1 MRNNSTFIIAEAGV
15 NHNGSFELAKKLVD
29 KAVWAGADCIK
40 FQTFNSKNLVSKNAQ
55 KAEYQKKTT
64 DSSESQ
70 LDMLKKLE
78 LSKEE
83 FVELRDY
90 CNQKEIMFLSTPFDL
105 ESIDFL
111 ASIGVR
117 TWKIPSGEITNYPF
131 LRAIGKRKESVI
143 MSTGMCTLDEV
154 RDTIKVLKDF
164 GTTDITLLHCTT
176 EYPAPYDSVNLNAML
191 TLQNEFAFKVG
202 YSDHTNGIEI
212 PVAAVA
218 MGATVIEKHFTLD
231 KNMEGPD
238 HKASLEPDELKQM
251 VQSIR
256 NVEAALGDGTKQPSD
271 VEKKNIA
278 IARKSIVAACDIKKG
293 EMFTEENLTA
303 KRPGNGISPMNWAE
317 VLGKI
322 AKRDFSEDELI
333 EL

>member
-1 MRNNSTFIIAEAGV
+1 MSENKTFIIAEAGV
-15 NHNGSFELAKKLVD
+15 NHNGSFELAKQLVD

-64 DSSESQ
+64 DSSETQ

-90 CNQKEIMFLSTPFDL
+90 CNQKEIMFLSSPFDL

-154 RDTIKVLKDF
+154 RDAIKVLKDF

-176 EYPAPYDSVNLNAML
+176 EYPAPYDSVNLKAML
-191 TLQNEFAFKVG
+191 TLKNEFGFNVG
-202 YSDHTNGIEI
+202 YSDHTNGIAV

>member
-1 MRNNSTFIIAEAGV
+1 MKKNKTFIIAEAGV

-83 FVELRDY
+83 FIELRDY
-90 CNQKEIMFLSTPFDL
+90 CNQKGIMFLSTPFDL

-111 ASIGVR
+111 ASIGVK

-154 RDTIKVLKDF
+154 RDAIKVLKDF

-251 VQSIR
+251 VQSIK
-256 NVEAALGDGTKQPSD
+256 NVDAALGDGAKQPSD

-317 VLGKI
+317 VLEKI

>member
-1 MRNNSTFIIAEAGV
+1 MNNSKVFIIAEAGV
-15 NHNGSFELAKKLVD
+15 NHNGSIELAKQLVD

-55 KAEYQKKTT
+55 KAEYQKRTT
-64 DSSESQ
+64 GGTESQ

-78 LSKEE
+78 LSKVQ

-90 CNQKEIMFLSTPFDL
+90 CNQKGIMFLSTPFDL

-111 ASIGVR
+111 ASIGVK

-131 LRAIGKRKESVI
+131 LRAIGQRKESVI

-154 RDTIKVLKDF
+154 RDAVVVLNQF
-164 GTTDITLLHCTT
+164 GTTDITLLQCTT

-191 TLQNEFAFKVG
+191 TLQKEFGFKVG

-218 MGATVIEKHFTLD
+218 MGASVIEKHFTLD

-238 HKASLEPDELKQM
+238 HKASLEPNELKQM

-256 NVEAALGDGTKQPSD
+256 NVEVALGNGIKQPSEA
-271 VEKKNIA
+271 EKKNIE
-278 IARKSIVAACDIKKG
+278 ISRKSIVAACDIKKG
-293 EMFTEENLTA
+293 EVFTDVNLTA
-303 KRPGNGISPMNWAE
+303 KRPGNGVSPMVWDK
-317 VLGKI
+317 VLGEK
-322 AKRDFSEDELI
+322 ALRDFMKDELI
-333 EL
+333 EV

>member
-1 MRNNSTFIIAEAGV
+1 MKTFIIAEAGV
-15 NHNGSFELAKKLVD
+15 NHNGSFELAKQLID
-29 KAVWAGADCIK
+29 KAVWAGVDCIK
-40 FQTFNSKNLVSKNAQ
+40 FQTFNSKNLVSAQ
-55 KAEYQKKTT
+55 AEKAEYQKKTT
-64 DSSESQ
+64 DSNESQ

-78 LSKEE
+78 LSHEQ
-83 FVELRDY
+83 FRELQTY
-90 CNQKEIMFLSTPFDL
+90 CGQKGIMFLSTPFDL

-111 ASIGVR
+111 AELGIKN
-117 TWKIPSGEITNYPF
+117 WKIPSGEITNYPF
-131 LRAIGKRKESVI
+131 LRAIAKRKESVI
-143 MSTGMCTLDEV
+143 MSTGMCSLEEV
-154 RDTIKVLKDF
+154 RDAVKVLKEF

-191 TLQNEFAFKVG
+191 TLQKEFGFNVG

-212 PVAAVA
+212 PIAAVS

-256 NVEAALGDGTKQPSD
+256 NVEAAFGNGIKQPSKA
-271 VEKKNIA
+271 EKKNIA
-278 IARKSIVAACDIKKG
+278 IARKSIVAKCEIKKG
-293 EMFTEENLTA
+293 QTFTEENLTT
-303 KRPGNGISPMNWAE
+303 KRPGNGISPMKWND
-317 VLGKI
+317 VLEKV
-322 AKRDFSEDELI
+322 AKKDFSVDEII

>member
-1 MRNNSTFIIAEAGV
+1 MSENKTFIIAEAGV
-15 NHNGSFELAKKLVD
+15 NHNGSFELAKQLVD

-64 DSSESQ
+64 DSSETQ

-83 FVELRDY
+83 FVEIRDY
-90 CNQKEIMFLSTPFDL
+90 CNQKGIMFLSTPFDL

-111 ASIGVR
+111 SSIGVK
-117 TWKIPSGEITNYPF
+117 TWKVPSGEITNYPF

-154 RDTIKVLKDF
+154 RDAIKVLKDF

-176 EYPAPYDSVNLNAML
+176 EYPAPYDSVNLKAML
-191 TLQNEFAFKVG
+191 TLKNEFGFNVG
-202 YSDHTNGIEI
+202 YSDHTKGIEI

-218 MGATVIEKHFTLD
+218 MGASVIEKHFTLD

-256 NVEAALGDGTKQPSD
+256 NVELALGDGIKKPSEA
-271 VEKKNIA
+271 EKKNIA

>member
-1 MRNNSTFIIAEAGV
+1 MKKTFIIAEAGV
-15 NHNGSFELAKKLVD
+15 NHNGSFELAKQLVD
-29 KAVWAGADCIK
+29 KAAWAGADCIK

-78 LSKEE
+78 LSKEQ

-90 CNQKEIMFLSTPFDL
+90 CNQKGIMFLSTPFDL

-111 ASIGVR
+111 ASIGVK

-143 MSTGMCTLDEV
+143 MSTGMCTLVEV
-154 RDTIKVLKDF
+154 RNAISVLREF
-164 GTTDITLLHCTT
+164 GTDDITLLHCTT
-176 EYPAPYDSVNLNAML
+176 EYPAPYDSVNLKAML
-191 TLQNEFAFKVG
+191 TLQKEFGYRVG

-218 MGATVIEKHFTLD
+218 MGACVIEKHFTLD

-238 HKASLEPDELKQM
+238 HKASLEPEGLKQM
-251 VQSIR
+251 VGSIR
-256 NVEAALGDGTKQPSD
+256 NVEVALGDGVKQPSEA
-271 VEKKNIA
+271 EKKNIA

-293 EMFTEENLTA
+293 EKFTENNLTA
-303 KRPGNGISPMNWAE
+303 KRPGNGISPMRWNE
-317 VLGKI
+317 VVGKI
-322 AKRDFSEDELI
+322 AIRNFCADETVEI
-333 EL
+333 

>member
-1 MRNNSTFIIAEAGV
+1 MKKNKTFIIAEAGV
-15 NHNGSFELAKKLVD
+15 NHNGSFELAKQLVD

-70 LDMLKKLE
+70 LEMLKKLE
-78 LSKEE
+78 LSKED
-83 FVELRDY
+83 FIELRDY
-90 CNQKEIMFLSTPFDL
+90 CNQKGIMFLSTPFDL

-111 ASIGVR
+111 ASIGVK

-131 LRAIGKRKESVI
+131 LRAIGKRKKSVI
-143 MSTGMCTLDEV
+143 MSTGMCTIDEV
-154 RDTIKVLKDF
+154 HDAVNVLKSF

-176 EYPAPYDSVNLNAML
+176 EYPAPYDSVNLKAML
-191 TLQNEFAFKVG
+191 TLQKEFGYKVG

-218 MGATVIEKHFTLD
+218 MGASVIEKHFTLD
-231 KNMEGPD
+231 KTMEGPD
-238 HKASLEPDELKQM
+238 HKASLEPEELRQM
-251 VQSIR
+251 VLSIR
-256 NVEAALGDGTKQPSD
+256 NVEAAIGDGIKQPSEA
-271 VEKKNIA
+271 EKKNIA

-293 EMFTEENLTA
+293 EEFTENNLTA
-303 KRPGNGISPMNWAE
+303 KRPGNGISPMQWDKI
-317 VLGKI
+317 LGTKAI
-322 AKRDFSEDELI
+322 RDYMTDELI
-333 EL
+333 EV

>member
-1 MRNNSTFIIAEAGV
+1 MNKDKTFIIAEAGV
-15 NHNGSFELAKKLVD
+15 NHNGSFELAKQLVD

-64 DSSESQ
+64 DSSENQ

-78 LSKEE
+78 LSKEQ
-83 FVELRDY
+83 FTELRNY
-90 CNQKEIMFLSTPFDL
+90 CNQKGIMFLSTPFDL

-111 ASIGVR
+111 ASIGVK

-131 LRAIGKRKESVI
+131 LRAIGQRKESVI
-143 MSTGMCTLDEV
+143 MSSGMCTLEEV
-154 RDTIKVLKDF
+154 RDAVNVLKEF

-176 EYPAPYDSVNLNAML
+176 EYPAPYDSVNLKAML
-191 TLQNEFAFKVG
+191 TLQKEFGYKVG

-218 MGATVIEKHFTLD
+218 LGATVIEKHFTLD

-238 HKASLEPDELKQM
+238 HKASLEPEELRQM
-251 VQSIR
+251 ILSIR
-256 NVEAALGDGTKQPSD
+256 NVEAAIGDGVKQPSQA
-271 VEKKNIA
+271 EKKNIA

-293 EMFTEENLTA
+293 EVFTESNLTA
-303 KRPGNGISPMNWAE
+303 KRPGNGISPMKWNN
-317 VLGKI
+317 VLGKK
-322 AKRDFSEDELI
+322 AVRDFDTDEII
-333 EL
+333 EV

>member
-1 MRNNSTFIIAEAGV
+1 MKKNKTFIIAEAGV
-15 NHNGSFELAKKLVD
+15 NHNGSFELAKQLVD

-70 LDMLKKLE
+70 LEMLKKLE

-83 FVELRDY
+83 FIELRDY
-90 CNQKEIMFLSTPFDL
+90 CNQKGIMFLSTPFDL

-111 ASIGVR
+111 ASIGVK
-117 TWKIPSGEITNYPF
+117 TWKVPSGEITNYPF

-143 MSTGMCTLDEV
+143 MSTGMCTIDEV
-154 RDTIKVLKDF
+154 YDAVNVLKSF

-176 EYPAPYDSVNLNAML
+176 EYPAPYDSVNLKAML
-191 TLQNEFAFKVG
+191 TLQNEFGFKVG
-202 YSDHTNGIEI
+202 YSDHTNGFEI

-218 MGATVIEKHFTLD
+218 MGAAVIEKHFTLD

-238 HKASLEPDELKQM
+238 HKASLEPEELKQM

-256 NVEAALGDGTKQPSD
+256 NVEVALGDGIKQPSD
-271 VEKKNIA
+271 AEKKNIS
-278 IARKSIVAACDIKKG
+278 IARKSIVAACDIKQG
-293 EMFTEENLTA
+293 EVFTENNLTA
-303 KRPGNGISPMNWAE
+303 KRPGNGISPMQWNN
-317 VLGKI
+317 VLGKK
-322 AKRDFSEDELI
+322 AVKDFSEDETI
-333 EL
+333 QV

>member
-1 MRNNSTFIIAEAGV
+1 MSKNKTFIIAEAGV
-15 NHNGSFELAKKLVD
+15 NHNGSFELAKQLVD

-55 KAEYQKKTT
+55 KAEYQKKIT

-70 LDMLKKLE
+70 LEMLKKLE

-83 FVELRDY
+83 FIELRDY
-90 CNQKEIMFLSTPFDL
+90 CNHKGIMFLSTPFDL
-105 ESIDFL
+105 ESMDFL
-111 ASIGVR
+111 ASIGVEI
-117 TWKIPSGEITNYPF
+117 WKVPSGEITNYPF

-154 RDTIKVLKDF
+154 RDALNVLKEF
-164 GTTDITLLHCTT
+164 GTSDITLLHCTT
-176 EYPAPYDSVNLNAML
+176 EYPAPYDSVNLKAML
-191 TLQNEFAFKVG
+191 TLHNEFGFNVG

-218 MGATVIEKHFTLD
+218 MGATVIEKHFTLN
-231 KNMEGPD
+231 KNMAGPD
-238 HKASLEPDELKQM
+238 HKASLEPEELKQM

-256 NVEAALGDGTKQPSD
+256 NIEVALGDGTKQPSEA
-271 VEKKNIA
+271 EKKNIA
-278 IARKSIVAACDIKKG
+278 IARKSIIAACDIKKG
-293 EMFTEENLTA
+293 EVFTEENLTA
-303 KRPGNGISPMNWAE
+303 KRPGNGIPPMKWNE
-317 VLGKI
+317 VLGKV
-322 AKRDFSEDELI
+322 AKRKFSEDEII

>member
-1 MRNNSTFIIAEAGV
+1 MSKNKTFIIAEAGV
-15 NHNGSFELAKKLVD
+15 NHNGSFELAKQLVD
-29 KAVWAGADCIK
+29 KAVWAGVDCIK

-64 DSSESQ
+64 DTSESQ
-70 LDMLKKLE
+70 FDMLKKLE

-83 FVELRDY
+83 FIELRDY
-90 CNQKEIMFLSTPFDL
+90 CNQKGIMFLSTPFDL

-111 ASIGVR
+111 ASIGVK

-154 RDTIKVLKDF
+154 RDALEVLKMF
-164 GTTDITLLHCTT
+164 GTNDITLLHCTT
-176 EYPAPYDSVNLNAML
+176 EYPAPYDSVNLKAMQ
-191 TLQNEFAFKVG
+191 TLQKEFGYRVG

-218 MGATVIEKHFTLD
+218 MGATIIEKHFTLD

-238 HKASLEPDELKQM
+238 HKASLEPEELRQM
-251 VQSIR
+251 VLSIR
-256 NVEAALGDGTKQPSD
+256 NVESAIGDGIKQPSEA
-271 VEKKNIA
+271 EKKNIA
-278 IARKSIVAACDIKKG
+278 IARKSIVAACAIKKG
-293 EMFTEENLTA
+293 EIFTEKNLTT
-303 KRPGNGISPMNWAE
+303 KRPGKGVSPMKWND
-317 VLGKI
+317 VLGKY
-322 AKRDFSEDELI
+322 AVHDFAEDDII
-333 EL
+333 EI

>member
-1 MRNNSTFIIAEAGV
+1 MNNSKVFIIAEAGV
-15 NHNGSFELAKKLVD
+15 NHNGSIELAKQLVD

-55 KAEYQKKTT
+55 KAEYQKRTT
-64 DSSESQ
+64 GGAESQ

-83 FVELRDY
+83 FIKLRDC
-90 CNQKEIMFLSTPFDL
+90 CNQKGIMFLSTPFDL

-111 ASIGVR
+111 ASIGVK

-131 LRAIGKRKESVI
+131 LRAIGQRKESVI

-154 RDTIKVLKDF
+154 RDAVVVLNQF
-164 GTTDITLLHCTT
+164 GTTDITLLQCTT

-191 TLQNEFAFKVG
+191 TLQKEFGFKVG

-218 MGATVIEKHFTLD
+218 MGASVIEKHFTID

-238 HKASLEPDELKQM
+238 HKASLEPNELKQM

-256 NVEAALGDGTKQPSD
+256 NVEVALGNGIKQPSEA
-271 VEKKNIA
+271 EKKNIE
-278 IARKSIVAACDIKKG
+278 ISRKSIVAACDIKKG
-293 EMFTEENLTA
+293 EVFTDVNLTA
-303 KRPGNGISPMNWAE
+303 KRPGNGVSPMVWDK
-317 VLGKI
+317 VLGEK
-322 AKRDFSEDELI
+322 ALRDFMKDELI
-333 EL
+333 EV